1 MKLNRMLTAL
11 NRFLS
16 KSAQHALPFYKL
28 LRNEETFEW
37 TKGWEEAFMK
47 LKNVLDQPLVL
58 SKPMEGETLFV

>member
-1 MKLNRMLTAL
+1 MKLNTMLTAL

-16 KSAQHALPFYKL
+16 KSAQHALLFYKL

-37 TKGWEEAFMK
+37 TKGWGEAFMK
-47 LKNVLDQPLVL
+47 LKNVLAQPLVM

>member
-1 MKLNRMLTAL
+1 MLTAL

-16 KSAQHALPFYKL
+16 KYAQRALPYYKL

-47 LKNVLDQPLVL
+47 LNNVLAQPLVY